1 MATTTRRALWI
12 TYGGGNIR
20 DWQLW
25 TATPTRKTPRQLR
38 FASRDVDEPAPIVVG
53 PGTSEGVPFAV
64 DRDVTFLGPNGA
76 AFFKSRVASPVRLI
90 AGGRGPGGSRIAAA
104 LADGS
109 VVLLGPGGSVV
120 RAASYAP
127 GTIKAVLLATIGP
140 VVQEGRT
147 VHVGRSQLQL
157 PSRAIVLDYR
167 DGRVV
172 YATGEQVRQ
181 RRVRDAAESLLVRV
195 PLRPGERPLFSV
207 DHGSAWADGRNVDW
221 RSGPLPPLP

>member
-1 MATTTRRALWI
+1 MAAATFATGTRPRRRLERRPDSCASPL
-12 TYGGGNIR
+12 
-20 DWQLW
+20 
-25 TATPTRKTPRQLR
+25 ATST
-38 FASRDVDEPAPIVVG
+38 SRRRLAAG
-53 PGTSEGVPFAV
+53 PGTWRASRSRSTGTS
-64 DRDVTFLGPNGA
+64 RFLGPNGA

-140 VVQEGRT
+140 VVQEGRL
-147 VHVGRSQLQL
+147 VHVGRSRPSR

-195 PLRPGERPLFSV
+195 PLRPGERPLFLV
-207 DHGSAWADGRNVDW
+207 DHGSAWADGRT
-221 RSGPLPPLP
+221 STGGPARCRRCPEVH